1 MKRLPPLK
9 EDKIHTLKNIYIY
22 NIQYL
27 IKLLNMLRSRE
38 MRPIM
43 KKKIIQ
49 RNRSRNEESSMVI
62 ELKMS
67 GAWINDFLLCWL
79 DANRECVLRKT

>member
-49 RNRSRNEESSMVI
+49 RNRSRNDRVTKLPEDIKS
-62 ELKMS
+62 L
-67 GAWINDFLLCWL
+67 
-79 DANRECVLRKT
+79 